1 MPLTKTQFAAGMTVQ
16 QYIDQ
21 IKVNKDP
28 FVEIYN
34 AMKVPGE
41 ATGMFDG
48 LPAAVNL
55 AVFTADWCGD
65 AVSTT
70 PVILR
75 LAESSPKISVQV
87 FNRDDDVPLAN
98 TFLPEH
104 RAGTVPIFVV
114 FDGEMNEVARFIE
127 TAYGLVPQIDAM
139 DDSASRE
146 AAGPRRGRRPA
157 DHAGAAHR
165 PPGVPRPR
173 LGRGHREGVLRRRH
187 RRIRHAPA
195 GAAGGGR
202 HQVAAGRLSLPG
214 LCRWSDW
221 SGPACCQALAA

>member
-1 MPLTKTQFAAGMTVQ
+1 MPLSREQFEAGMNTR

-34 AMKVPGE
+34 GVDIPSDTTEWANSHE
-41 ATGMFDG
+41 NAI
-48 LPAAVNL
+48 NL

-75 LAESSPKISVQV
+75 WADSSSNVNLQV
-87 FNRDDDVPLAN
+87 FNRDDDVPLAD

-114 FDGEMNEVARFIE
+114 LDEDMMEVARFVE
-127 TAYGLVPQIDAM
+127 TAHGLVPQIDAM
-139 DDSASRE
+139 DDTINSETEGLEE
-146 AAGPRRGRRPA
+146 AAQRQARRGRRM
-157 DHAGAAHR
+157 AHR
-165 PPGVPRPR
+165 VAHRQDWAEVILNEFREVVDAGFQMSQSNRPAVGGTKWPP
-173 LGRGHREGVLRRRH
+173 EE
-187 RRIRHAPA
+187 
-195 GAAGGGR
+195 
-202 HQVAAGRLSLPG
+202 
-214 LCRWSDW
+214 
-221 SGPACCQALAA
+221 

>member
-1 MPLTKTQFAAGMTVQ
+1 MPLTKTQFVAGMTVQ

-34 AMKVPGE
+34 AMTVPGE

-48 LPAAVNL
+48 LPEAVNL

-127 TAYGLVPQIDAM
+127 TASGLVPQIDAM
-139 DDSASRE
+139 DDAASRE
-146 AAGPRRGRRPA
+146 AEGQDEAAARQTMRGRRT
-157 DHAGAAHR
+157 AHR
-165 PPGVPRPR
+165 VSHAQDWGEVIVREFCDVVTAGFGMPQQERPAVGGTEWPP
-173 LGRGHREGVLRRRH
+173 E
-187 RRIRHAPA
+187 
-195 GAAGGGR
+195 
-202 HQVAAGRLSLPG
+202 
-214 LCRWSDW
+214 D
-221 SGPACCQALAA
+221 

>member
-1 MPLTKTQFAAGMTVQ
+1 MPLSREQFESGMTVQ
-16 QYIDQ
+16 EYIDQ

-34 AMKVPGE
+34 SVEIPADAAAWVN
-41 ATGMFDG
+41 G
-48 LPAAVNL
+48 LSNPVNL

-75 LAESSPKISVQV
+75 LADSTPNVNLQV

-114 FDGEMNEVARFIE
+114 LDDDMNEVARFIE
-127 TAYGLVPQIDAM
+127 TANGLVPQIDAM
-139 DDSASRE
+139 DEAINRDTEGMDE
-146 AAGPRRGRRPA
+146 AAQRQARRGRRM
-157 DHAGAAHR
+157 AHR
-165 PPGVPRPR
+165 VSHAQDWAEVILEEFHDVVATGLQLSPPERPA
-173 LGRGHREGVLRRRH
+173 V
-187 RRIRHAPA
+187 
-195 GAAGGGR
+195 GGTKW
-202 HQVAAGRLSLPG
+202 PPE
-214 LCRWSDW
+214 D
-221 SGPACCQALAA
+221 